1 MKMTDILKRGGPYGA
16 CALIGG
22 AIGFGLGWYFG
33 GKKLEH
39 KYLLWADQKIEDYKK
54 RVEEKTVKILQPFV
68 PKDEEVVD
76 DNTAKTVNAMEPG
89 DFTRTPEDQRVR
101 YDQMYK
107 GGGAASD
114 SGRKTAT
121 SGSRVV
127 QSVLRDRDPDDT
139 DEGADRQR
147 GQVDSVRMNDVPRDK
162 SGRIRKGGTEIT
174 RAEFEDSLPE
184 DRVYLDYYME
194 DDVLADAD
202 GDIWDIDDTFGD
214 DLESFKADPDLQ
226 EVRMTSNY
234 FTDRVFHITKK
245 NSSYTD
251 MFDSLLDDLL
261 YGEEE

>member
-1 MKMTDILKRGGPYGA
+1 MKLNDILKRGGPYGA
-16 CALIGG
+16 CVLIGG
-22 AIGFGLGWYFG
+22 AIGFGLGSHICT
-33 GKKLEH
+33 KKLEH

-54 RVEEKTVKILQPFV
+54 RVEAKTVKILQPFV

-76 DNTAKTVNAMEPG
+76 DNTAKTVTAMEPG

-127 QSVLRDRDPDDT
+127 QSVLRDRDPEDT
-139 DEGADRQR
+139 DEEADKQR
-147 GQVDSVRMNDVPRDK
+147 GRVDTARMNDIPRDR

-174 RAEFEDSLPE
+174 RAAFEDTLPE

-194 DDVLADAD
+194 DDILADPD
-202 GDIWDIDDTFGD
+202 GDMWDIDDTFGD
-214 DLESFKADPDLQ
+214 DLEDFKADEDAWEIL
-226 EVRMTSNY
+226 MTSNY
-234 FTDRVFHITKK
+234 YTDRVFHITKK
-245 NSSYTD
+245 NGSYMD
-251 MFDSLLDDLL
+251 MFTDLVDDML
-261 YGEEE
+261 YGEE